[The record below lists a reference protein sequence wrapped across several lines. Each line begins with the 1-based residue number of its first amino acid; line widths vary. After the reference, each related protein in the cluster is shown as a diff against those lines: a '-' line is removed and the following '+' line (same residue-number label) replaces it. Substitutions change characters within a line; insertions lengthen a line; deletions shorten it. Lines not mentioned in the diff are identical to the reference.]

1 MFGVVVMIKKFFQY
15 SLLVPAFTVSC
26 SCCVKGDNSEK
37 EDNLIPRSVLLSKPD
52 RFCVSMNHDGTKISY
67 LARNGDKVKLVVTDI
82 NQNVIQ
88 EFDVKESVGM
98 FDYHW
103 AYTGKHIL
111 IYQDNDGDEND
122 NIICLDIESGTRKNL
137 TNLARKTKAY
147 ILDMSE
153 DYPNEI
159 RICTNERDPTMF
171 DIYSLNIETGKRE
184 KVFENKEN
192 WAGFI
197 LDNNYKIKFMTKILL
212 DGSTEYFSVNAEG
225 KCKTFLKVPY
235 CDSKNTGLGHL
246 SKDGKVLYGS
256 TSINRDKSAVIAYDL
271 ENKDSKILF
280 ESDKADAYCCNYSPT
295 TYAPRICGVDYLK
308 PEKYA
313 IDSNVEGD
321 LNFLKERFKNE
332 PFGIAFCTKKD
343 DVWLIGTAP
352 VDKSG
357 QYFLYKRGVK
367 PELKLLFSAKP
378 ELDKYELQ
386 KMEPVVIK
394 SRDGLELV
402 CYLTKAKNFA
412 KQKEKKLVLLV
423 HGGPWA
429 RDRYCNHPWVQ
440 LLANRGYSVLQ
451 INYRGSTGFG
461 KNFTNAI
468 DRSLEK
474 MNLDLIDGVNW
485 AIENKIADKNKIAIM
500 GGSFGGYSTLAGL
513 TFFPDV
519 FCCGVDFCGP
529 SNWVTTIKSNPPYWT
544 QFAPLEYKTYGNP
557 DNKNDLEYLNKIS
570 PYNYSDQISKPL
582 MVVQGVNDPRVVQ
595 KESDQIVSILK
606 GKNKPVAYVLYENEG
621 HSLMKDNN
629 RKSSLAFAESFLAKF
644 LGGELEP
651 LSEKE
656 KTGATYKILEGKEL
670 VE

>member
-1 MFGVVVMIKKFFQY
+1 MIKKLFQY
-15 SLLVPAFTVSC
+15 SLLIPALAVSC
-26 SCCVKGDNSEK
+26 SCDVKDDTSGSVK
-37 EDNLIPRSVLLSKPD
+37 KGGLIPRSVLLSKPD
-52 RFCVSMNHDGTKISY
+52 RFCVSMNYDGTKISY
-67 LARNGDKVKLVVTDI
+67 LARNGDKVKLVITDA
-82 NQNVIQ
+82 NQNIIR

-103 AYTGKHIL
+103 AYTGNHIL

-122 NIICLDIESGTRKNL
+122 NIICLDIASGERKNL
-137 TNLARKTKAY
+137 TNLTKKTKAY
-147 ILDMSE
+147 VLAMSE
-153 DYPNEI
+153 DHPNEI

-171 DIYSLNIETGKRE
+171 DIYSLNIETGQRD
-184 KVFENKEN
+184 KVFENNEN

-197 LDNNYKIKFMTKILL
+197 LDDDYKIRFMTKILP
-212 DGSTEYFSVNAEG
+212 DGSTEYFSVNDKGEYEH
-225 KCKTFLKVPY
+225 FLKVPY
-235 CDSKNTGLGHL
+235 CDSKSTGLGHL
-246 SKDGKVLYGS
+246 SKDGKILYGS

-271 ENKDSKILF
+271 EKKNSKILF
-280 ESDKADAYCCNYSPT
+280 ESDKADAYYSNCSPT
-295 TYAPRICGVDYLK
+295 TYAPRICGVNYLK
-308 PEKYA
+308 PEKFA
-313 IDSNVEGD
+313 IDLSVESD
-321 LNFLKERFKNE
+321 LVFLKEKFKDE
-332 PFGIAFCTKKD
+332 PFGISSCTKKD

-357 QYFLYKRGVK
+357 QYFLYIRGEK
-367 PELKLLFSAKP
+367 PELKLLFSSKP

-394 SRDGLELV
+394 SRDGLDLV
-402 CYLTKAKNFA
+402 CYLTKARNFE
-412 KQKEKKLVLLV
+412 KQKEKKLVLLI

-429 RDRYCNHPWVQ
+429 RDGYSKHPWAQ

-461 KNFTNAI
+461 KNFMNAI
-468 DRSLEK
+468 DRNLEK

-485 AIENKIADKNKIAIM
+485 AIENKIADKDKIAIM

-513 TFFPDV
+513 TFFSDV

-529 SNWVTTIKSNPPYWT
+529 SNWVTTIKSNPPYWA
-544 QFAPLEYKTYGNP
+544 QFAPLEHKTYGNP
-557 DNKNDLEYLNKIS
+557 DDKNDLEYLNKIS

-621 HSLMKDNN
+621 HSLMMDNN
-629 RKSSLAFAESFLAKF
+629 RKSSLAFAERFLAKF
-644 LGGELEP
+644 LGGEFEP
-651 LSEKE
+651 LSEQE
-656 KTGATYKILEGKEL
+656 KAGATYKILEGKDL